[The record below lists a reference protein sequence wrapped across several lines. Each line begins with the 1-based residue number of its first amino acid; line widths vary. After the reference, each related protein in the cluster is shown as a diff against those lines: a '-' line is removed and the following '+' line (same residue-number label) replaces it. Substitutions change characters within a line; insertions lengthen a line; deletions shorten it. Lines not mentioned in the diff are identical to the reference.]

1 MDCYI
6 SEVWYICNVKTL
18 KGDQLGKFIVFLG
31 TTWMQELV
39 WLVMNNCKFEEAQ
52 LNLNRRVPF
61 FELAILK
68 NILKTL
74 FNLFDLFQVSLHA
87 T

>member
-1 MDCYI
+1 
-6 SEVWYICNVKTL
+6 
-18 KGDQLGKFIVFLG
+18 
-31 TTWMQELV
+31 MQELV